1 MYKRYDRHNKSLAWK
16 ILDSLSG
23 FFIFTGFIILTIL
36 LLAI

>member
-16 ILDSLSG
+16 ILDTLSG
-23 FFIFTGFIILTIL
+23 FLIFAGFIILSIL